1 MVLVHESI
9 TMARCL
15 AACELASF
23 RLDNPGFC
31 LSCGDDADGVEPDAE
46 GHICEGCG
54 ESAVMG
60 AENALILAVGG
71 AAVWK
76 PSTRSESQL

>member
-1 MVLVHESI
+1 MVKVNESI
-9 TMARCL
+9 TTERVL
-15 AACELASF
+15 SACEASMF
-23 RLDNPGFC
+23 GRDNPGFC
-31 LSCGDDADGVEPDAE
+31 LSCGDDAEGVEPDAE

-60 AENALILAVGG
+60 AENALISAVGR

-76 PSTRSESQL
+76 PSS

>member
-1 MVLVHESI
+1 MFG
-9 TMARCL
+9 R
-15 AACELASF
+15 
-23 RLDNPGFC
+23 DNPGFC
-31 LSCGDDADGVEPDAE
+31 LSCGDDAEGVEPDAE

-60 AENALILAVGG
+60 AENALISAVGR

-76 PSTRSESQL
+76 PSS